1 MFLEFL
7 KSFVIII
14 LAEIGDKTQLL
25 ALSFSLSYSLKKLF
39 LGFLLGSIL
48 SQGLSVAFGQ
58 IIRSFNIGNYLFY
71 ISAAVF
77 LYFGFMNAVKHR
89 KRPLRKYEK
98 FKNPIY
104 LIAVSFFIVEFGDKT
119 QLSAFAVSLHSNY
132 PFLNLIG
139 GIIGILSISVVF
151 IIMNKKLGS
160 RVPEESF
167 KIFSSFVLIIVGL
180 INLTKALPGFITENI
195 LYLIALFAVVLVY
208 FYFSISTWKSK
219 REKEINPLNSSD
231 KELENYYSELKE
243 YIDEICLGFDN
254 CGDCQGNECIIG
266 YTKKTI
272 DNIIQG
278 NNIDI
283 ENKKEFKSSLG
294 KDFNKE
300 RIYPSIAI
308 IISFIEN
315 HPEYTDEQLA
325 VLHRTRNNLEKII
338 FGKSLKFKNI
348 NYYLDKTKSINRIAS
363 SKIESFYR
371 KISD

>member
-1 MFLEFL
+1 MFIEFF
-7 KSFVIII
+7 KSFIIII

-39 LGFLLGSIL
+39 FGFLLGSVL

-58 IIRSFNIGNYLFY
+58 LIRSFNIGNYLFY

-77 LYFGFMNAVKHR
+77 LYFGFMNALKHK
-89 KRPLRKYEK
+89 KRPLRKSEK

-132 PFLNLIG
+132 PILNLIG
-139 GIIGILSISVVF
+139 GIIGILLISVVF

-160 RVPEESF
+160 RIPEESF
-167 KIFSSFVLIIVGL
+167 KIFSSFILIIVGL
-180 INLTKALPGFITENI
+180 INLTKALPDFIIENV
-195 LYLIALFAVVLVY
+195 LYLIVLFAIIFVY
-208 FYFSISTWKSK
+208 FYFSIKTWKSK
-219 REKEINPLNSSD
+219 QKKETNDLNSND
-231 KELENYYSELKE
+231 RKLENYYSELKE

-272 DNIIQG
+272 DDIIQG
-278 NNIDI
+278 NNINI
-283 ENKKEFKSSLG
+283 ESKKEFRSSLS
-294 KDFNKE
+294 KCFNKE

-315 HPEYTDEQLA
+315 HPEYTNEQLA
-325 VLHRTRNNLEKII
+325 VLHRTRNNLEKIV

-348 NYYLDKTKSINRIAS
+348 SYYLDRTKSVNKLAS

-371 KISD
+371 KISG

>member
-1 MFLEFL
+1 MFIEFF
-7 KSFVIII
+7 KSFIIII

-39 LGFLLGSIL
+39 FGFLLGSVL

-58 IIRSFNIGNYLFY
+58 LIRSFNIGNYLFY

-77 LYFGFMNAVKHR
+77 LYFGFMNALKHK
-89 KRPLRKYEK
+89 KRPLRKSEK

-132 PFLNLIG
+132 PILNLIG
-139 GIIGILSISVVF
+139 GIIGILLISVVF

-160 RVPEESF
+160 RIPEESF
-167 KIFSSFVLIIVGL
+167 KIFSSFILIIVGL
-180 INLTKALPGFITENI
+180 INLTKALPDFITENI
-195 LYLIALFAVVLVY
+195 LYLIVLFAIIFVY
-208 FYFSISTWKSK
+208 FYFSIKTWKSK
-219 REKEINPLNSSD
+219 QKKETNDLNSND
-231 KELENYYSELKE
+231 RKLENYYSELKE

-272 DNIIQG
+272 DDIIQG
-278 NNIDI
+278 NNINI
-283 ENKKEFKSSLG
+283 ESKKEFRSSLS
-294 KDFNKE
+294 KNFNKE
-300 RIYPSIAI
+300 KIYPSIAI

-315 HPEYTDEQLA
+315 HPEYTNEQLA
-325 VLHRTRNNLEKII
+325 VLHRTRNNLEKIV

-348 NYYLDKTKSINRIAS
+348 SYYLDRTKSVNKLAS

-371 KISD
+371 KISG